1 MTRIIFTLFVS
12 ALLLSSC
19 SSQHEEAKH
28 SSMQPLQLLLAQA
41 AALAVSSDDAVR
53 KQAADL
59 ARRAMSGPE
68 MNAMHHGDAQM
79 PMMQATHDLGDAVF
93 ELLEAAAQTTSTDRA
108 LQTRLQNA
116 AQAAQMRL
124 SGKLLAGEVGAFMH
138 EKGNSLIAASHTHAA
153 ADNVYKKAAM
163 HLLGLLH
170 QAGAEES
177 EQQSHH

>member
-1 MTRIIFTLFVS
+1 MTRIVFTLFVS

-19 SSQHEEAKH
+19 SSQHEGAKH

-53 KQAADL
+53 KYAADL

-68 MNAMHHGDAQM
+68 MNSMHHGGGHM

-93 ELLEAAAQTTSTDRA
+93 ELLEVAAQTGSKNQA
-108 LQTRLQNA
+108 LETRLQTA

-124 SGKLLAGEVGAFMH
+124 SGKLLAGEVGAFMQEQSKSLSATPSTVPAKSTY
-138 EKGNSLIAASHTHAA
+138 EKAA
-153 ADNVYKKAAM
+153 AR
-163 HLLGLLH
+163 LLELLRKT
-170 QAGAEES
+170 G
-177 EQQSHH
+177 